1 VKHCAWA
8 GNVMNG
14 KVRFESR
21 RSKEWTS
28 SLVKKRVQSYDEN
41 VELKLRCHTDKGGA
55 PSRNQ
60 SPEIHALGP

>member
-1 VKHCAWA
+1 V
-8 GNVMNG
+8 NG
-14 KVRFESR
+14 TT
-21 RSKEWTS
+21 RSKGRGRKEWTS

-41 VELKLRCHTDKGGA
+41 VELKLHCHTDKGGA

>member
-1 VKHCAWA
+1 VEHCAWV
-8 GNVMNG
+8 GDVVNG
-14 KVRFESR
+14 KVRLKSR

-41 VELKLRCHTDKGGA
+41 VELKLHCHTDKGGA
-55 PSRNQ
+55 PSRSQ